1 LFSQWSKALA
11 DTIESG
17 QAAVLVTQI
26 ADRGSSPRSRGTK
39 MVVTLDKVVESLG
52 GGNLEYDAVGYAREL
67 IHQGVDGVFEKPY
80 TLNSSLGQCCGGE
93 VRVLF
98 EGFNASLVQLY
109 LFGAGHV
116 AQALVPI
123 LAGLGFNVHWIDDRD
138 ELFTHAI
145 PPGVNRVERDPI
157 DVAGSLPKRAWS
169 LIMTHDHQLDFDLVL
184 AALSCEFDYL
194 GMIGSNTKAR
204 RFMQRLDQRGI
215 AQSEKD
221 RIDTPI
227 GLPDLKTKTPT
238 EIAVS
243 IAADLMYKRQKLCSD
258 DSIESASDSKLAIV
272 RPLKTDSGAR

>member
-1 LFSQWSKALA
+1 MFSQWSKALA

-26 ADRGSSPRSRGTK
+26 DDRGSSPRSRGTK

-52 GGNLEYDAVGYAREL
+52 GGNLEYDAVSYAREL

-80 TLNSSLGQCCGGE
+80 TLNSSVGQCCGGE

-98 EGFNASLVQLY
+98 EVFNASLVQLY

-138 ELFTHAI
+138 ELFTHSI
-145 PPGVNRVERDPI
+145 PPGVNRVERDPV
-157 DVAGSLPKRAWS
+157 DVAASLPRRAWS
-169 LIMTHDHQLDFDLVL
+169 LIMTHDHQLDFELVL
-184 AALSCEFDYL
+184 AALNCEFDYL

-215 AQSEKD
+215 AEFDKA

-243 IAADLMYKRQKLCSD
+243 IAADLMYKRQQHSSD
-258 DSIESASDSKLAIV
+258 VAVEPKINSELPSV
-272 RPLKTDSGAR
+272 QPLKTESGAR

>member
-39 MVVTLDKVVESLG
+39 MVVTLDSVVESVG
-52 GGNLEYDAVGYAREL
+52 GGNLEYDAISYAREL
-67 IHQGVDGVFEKPY
+67 IHQGVDGVFERPY

-98 EGFNASLVQLY
+98 EVFNASLIQLY

-116 AQALVPI
+116 AQALVPL

-138 ELFTHAI
+138 ELFTHSI
-145 PPGVNRVERDPI
+145 PPGVNRIERDPL
-157 DVAGSLPKRAWS
+157 DVAASIPDRAWM

-184 AALSCEFDYL
+184 HALERPFDYL
-194 GMIGSNTKAR
+194 GMIGSQTKAR
-204 RFMQRLDQRGI
+204 RFLQRLDQRGI
-215 AQSEKD
+215 AASDKA
-221 RIDTPI
+221 RITTPV
-227 GLPDLKTKTPT
+227 GLPNLKTKTPT

-243 IAADLMYKRQKLCSD
+243 IAADLMYKRQQ
-258 DSIESASDSKLAIV
+258 LA
-272 RPLKTDSGAR
+272 KHGGDE